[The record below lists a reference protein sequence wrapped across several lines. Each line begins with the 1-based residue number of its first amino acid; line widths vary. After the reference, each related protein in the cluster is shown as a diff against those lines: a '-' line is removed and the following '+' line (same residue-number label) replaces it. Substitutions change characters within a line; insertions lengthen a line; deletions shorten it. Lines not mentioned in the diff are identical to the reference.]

1 MPPSAPSR
9 QTKRKRDASG
19 GSGEEEHREPVRN
32 NAPQQAGDSEYMTC
46 TCGSTIKKK
55 YYWRHFYSEK
65 HMKYLIPVLIRE
77 AKEKDAQREKEL
89 RLQRAAAQ
97 AARAQAE
104 ATTRATT
111 STSST
116 SERDPFDAEEA
127 CSEYDEDEQASSED
141 EL

>member
-1 MPPSAPSR
+1 M
-9 QTKRKRDASG
+9 
-19 GSGEEEHREPVRN
+19 RN
-32 NAPQQAGDSEYMTC
+32 STSQQAGDSEYMTC
-46 TCGSTIKKK
+46 TCGSIIKKK
-55 YYWRHFYSEK
+55 YYWRHFYSKK
-65 HMKYLIPVLIRE
+65 HIDYLIPVLTRE

-104 ATTRATT
+104 AATRAAT
-111 STSST
+111 STSSI

-127 CSEYDEDEQASSED
+127 CSDDGEDEQASSED